1 MSLPHCLLRFV
12 PNSQTLVKTQEPQQ
26 PYSKIIMTCPWPS
39 ALPCSWRMTMVCE
52 EASLAA
58 KIQASRWMHC
68 LAVFARMDTQAE
80 IKVRMRTAG
89 RRDLNIVQQDAP
101 SAAPL
106 PAPIRDHRHP
116 STLPKGLCPAPR
128 SSNVSKPTCREQERK
143 KSRSAEFFLNL
154 QGPVPCLG
162 LGDWVDYD

>member
-80 IKVRMRTAG
+80 IKVRMRN
-89 RRDLNIVQQDAP
+89 RRTERSETSCSKMPQALLHFQLQFEIIGIQVLFQKVCAQHLAAQMSLNQLAENKNEKKVDQLSSFSICRV
-101 SAAPL
+101 
-106 PAPIRDHRHP
+106 
-116 STLPKGLCPAPR
+116 R
-128 SSNVSKPTCREQERK
+128 SL
-143 KSRSAEFFLNL
+143 AW
-154 QGPVPCLG
+154 
-162 LGDWVDYD
+162 D